1 MDLIIPI
8 LLFVILS
15 FAIARRVK
23 VYNEFL
29 IGAEEGMKTVI
40 GIFPTMLGILTA
52 AAMLQRSGA
61 MNFFISI
68 LSPIT
73 DLLHIPSDVMPLALL
88 RPVSGSGS
96 LGILSDILTRFGA
109 DSVEGRI
116 ACVMMG
122 STETTFYTM
131 CVYFKNT
138 RVKNTGM
145 TLICAILG
153 DIAGL
158 LASVAAVRIFFN

>member
-1 MDLIIPI
+1 MNLIVPI
-8 LLFVILS
+8 LLFIILS

-29 IGAEEGMKTVI
+29 AGAEEGMKTVI

-61 MNFFISI
+61 MSFLIGL
-68 LSPIT
+68 LSPVT
-73 DLLHIPSDVMPLALL
+73 DFLHIPSEVMPLALL

-96 LGILSDILTRFGA
+96 LGILSDILTRLGP
-109 DSVEGRI
+109 DSIEGRI

-145 TLICAILG
+145 TLLCALLG

-158 LASVAAVRIFFN
+158 LVSVAVVRIFFK

>member
-8 LLFVILS
+8 LLFLIIAS
-15 FAIARRVK
+15 AMARRVK
-23 VYNEFL
+23 VYHEFI
-29 IGAEEGMKTVI
+29 IGVEDGMKTVI

-52 AAMLQRSGA
+52 ASMLQTSGA
-61 MNFFISI
+61 MDALISL
-68 LSPIT
+68 LSPVI
-73 DLLHIPSDVMPLALL
+73 HFFRIPSDVMPLALL
-88 RPVSGSGS
+88 RPVSGSGA
-96 LGILSDILTRFGA
+96 LGILTDLLNRFGP

-145 TLICAILG
+145 TLLCALLG
-153 DIAGL
+153 DAAGL
-158 LASVAAVRIFFN
+158 IASVAAVRLFFG